1 MLLWGVQ
8 LYAQPLKDFV
18 GMYYVIL
25 AAGPGSVGD
34 IHLAHNSYALL
45 LLA

>member
-18 GMYYVIL
+18 GMYYVTL
-25 AAGPGSVGD
+25 AGSVGS